1 MFLGEYLHSVDDKN
15 RLAIPV
21 KFRHEFKSGMVLTRG
36 LDSCLFLF
44 TKSDWGILVDKIKQL
59 PLSQARARS
68 FSRMMLMGAME
79 VKLDKLGRVLVPDYL
94 KNYAGLKKNVAVLGL
109 SNRIEVWDADK
120 WAEYRK
126 KTETTVSDIAE
137 RLKEFGV

>member
-94 KNYAGLKKNVAVLGL
+94 KNYAGISKKVVIGGELNRLEIWDEVKWEQYKKESEKNVERTAEGMMELG
-109 SNRIEVWDADK
+109 I
-120 WAEYRK
+120 
-126 KTETTVSDIAE
+126 
-137 RLKEFGV
+137 

>member
-15 RLAIPV
+15 RLAIPA
-21 KFRHEFKSGMVLTRG
+21 KFRNQFKSGMVLTRG

-44 TKSDWGILVDKIKQL
+44 TKSDWGALVDKIKQL

-79 VKLDKLGRVLVPDYL
+79 VKLDKLGRVLLPDYL
-94 KNYAGLKKNVAVLGL
+94 KNYAGILKKVVIGGVLNRLEIWDEVRWEQYKKESEKNVERTAEGMMELG
-109 SNRIEVWDADK
+109 I
-120 WAEYRK
+120 
-126 KTETTVSDIAE
+126 
-137 RLKEFGV
+137 